1 MGCGAGKARR
11 TTREQAAAIFPVASR
26 SLRTWVAQCEAEGI
40 DGLGGARGGRGR
52 RPAVPDEEI
61 GAAIK
66 KGTESGGF

>member
-1 MGCGAGKARR
+1 MDCGAGKARR

-26 SLRTWVAQCEAEGI
+26 SLRTWAARYEAEGV